1 MSGRLFLPLPRFQ
14 VRFRGQ
20 GVPQRA
26 GADQS
31 GGTAPPLPEHDDG
44 KDWRRSGRQRVTL
57 LASGARYMEHLLF
70 SQVACAAF
78 LLLLGV
84 ARFHYFVSAS
94 TQPADRTSP
103 PVNWAR
109 L

>member
-1 MSGRLFLPLPRFQ
+1 
-14 VRFRGQ
+14 
-20 GVPQRA
+20 
-26 GADQS
+26 
-31 GGTAPPLPEHDDG
+31 
-44 KDWRRSGRQRVTL
+44 
-57 LASGARYMEHLLF
+57 MEHLLF

-109 L
+109 LVPAYFASTV